1 MLASGANVPGCTGA
15 HTPTVACGSLTVTFV
30 SVTLPVFVTTRSY
43 VIGAPTP
50 YGPVDVSLFVTFKA
64 GLWVNVTVSSSVSG
78 PVSLLSAVA
87 VLVKLPAS
95 RSACVT
101 PRVAHRHVRQRHV
114 SVVGHHHV
122 VRDRVP
128 LPIRPRRRLTLRHI
142 QGRAL
147 GERHRLI
154 VRVRPRLAAVRRRRV
169 GEAPGVQVRLRHPVA
184 RRTGHARQRRQRP
197 RLHRTHT
204 PPPSPA
210 GRSPSRSSAS
220 RCRCSSPPGRT

>member
-43 VIGAPTP
+43 VIGSPTP

-101 PRVAHRHVRQRHV
+101 TKLAGQVIVASGPTVACGSLTVTLVNVTLPVFATTRSYVIGSPTPYGPVDV
-114 SVVGHHHV
+114 SLFVTESDGDWVNVTVSSSVSGPV
-122 VRDRVP
+122 SLLSAVAVLVK
-128 LPIRPRRRLTLRHI
+128 LP
-142 QGRAL
+142 A
-147 GERHRLI
+147 
-154 VRVRPRLAAVRRRRV
+154 
-169 GEAPGVQVRLRHPVA
+169 
-184 RRTGHARQRRQRP
+184 
-197 RLHRTHT
+197 
-204 PPPSPA
+204 
-210 GRSPSRSSAS
+210 SRSA
-220 RCRCSSPPGRT
+220 CVTT

>member
-43 VIGAPTP
+43 VIGSPTP

-101 PRVAHRHVRQRHV
+101 PELAGQVMLASGANVPGCTGAHTPTVACGSLTVTFV
-114 SVVGHHHV
+114 SVT
-122 VRDRVP
+122 
-128 LPIRPRRRLTLRHI
+128 LPVFVTTRSYVIGSPTPYGPVDVSLFVTFKAGLWVNVTVSSSVS
-142 QGRAL
+142 GPVSL
-147 GERHRLI
+147 LS
-154 VRVRPRLAAVRRRRV
+154 AVAV
-169 GEAPGVQVRLRHPVA
+169 LVKL
-184 RRTGHARQRRQRP
+184 
-197 RLHRTHT
+197 
-204 PPPSPA
+204 PA
-210 GRSPSRSSAS
+210 SRSA
-220 RCRCSSPPGRT
+220 CVTP